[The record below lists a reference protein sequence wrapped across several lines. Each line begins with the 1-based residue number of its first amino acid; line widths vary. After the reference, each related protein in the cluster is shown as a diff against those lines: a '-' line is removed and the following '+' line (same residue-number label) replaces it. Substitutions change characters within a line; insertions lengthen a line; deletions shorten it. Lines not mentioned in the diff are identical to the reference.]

1 MYYNDAGWKTHRKIK
16 RIMNKEET
24 SQMHITTS
32 QWLMEQSEIVLRKFK
47 LERNPK
53 KREQYQKQ
61 LLEIKG
67 RMISE
72 VGNLREITGE

>member
-1 MYYNDAGWKTHRKIK
+1 
-16 RIMNKEET
+16 
-24 SQMHITTS
+24 MHITTS

>member
-1 MYYNDAGWKTHRKIK
+1 
-16 RIMNKEET
+16 MNKEET